1 MDPQEP
7 EKYCTCSALG
17 GHGDEHMPTCLLY
30 TPISAMDI
38 PIRSSRASI
47 SSSSGARP
55 PSYSGYSFGGS
66 FLSGSNAYSHYPQPS
81 NVSSVAASY
90 ASTSSMMDSTAAT
103 EIESLSSYPFKRS
116 MSTCSFSSTA
126 SGFYMLPTEL
136 FRQVFKYLDTEDL
149 KTVVQVSRQW
159 RSAANSLLWRS
170 VVFPLDKRRLAA
182 MKPVLAH
189 FGYLVRR
196 VVITPPLLEAHYS
209 QSSSSR
215 RVSMSSNANNAANNN
230 SGVNG
235 GSGRSWSLSR
245 PLSRSG
251 SISSNQ
257 QQPLPVSNAQSA
269 PFSSFAEPGSPAALS
284 LSASAT
290 NQAAAAAAD
299 LLPPATASF
308 GTIHSG
314 FTSVAS
320 SPQNHPANTSHFPPP
335 SPLSL
340 ASSSR
345 PRASLSTTADASVP
359 ATPASSMGVSVGRQQ
374 SRTSASAAS
383 PSPSLPPIYAVPIPG
398 NPGPG
403 NVLSES
409 RPPSVADSSW
419 SATAAGL
426 GAINISSAS
435 GGAPSGNS
443 TSSRA
448 NNNNNNNS
456 NSSSMHPGSYHPYSQ
471 SSKPYHHHHH
481 EVSEGTV
488 LRMHQFMERFCPNV
502 LEAVIKNTAGISSH
516 SRRLGI
522 LVRLFQAYPRLEKLD
537 LSDFIMWDPQ
547 PLQLVSE
554 HLHMLSS
561 LDVTNRVELTDV
573 DLLPVVENCHRL
585 RELKIRATNATDSTI
600 YAIVGNLAHSLV
612 SLNVGGCPV
621 SSSAMAELVTK
632 CAKLR
637 VLHMWSCLRLD
648 DTFLLA
654 LNPQFLTS
662 FQVLDMMDVQKFSS
676 DAVRRTFGQQ
686 VWPHLRYLRIRAKCT
701 RDDFSGIPVFATLKL
716 NSNTILD

>member
-7 EKYCTCSALG
+7 EEYCTCSALG
-17 GHGDEHMPTCLLY
+17 SHGDEHTPTCLLY

-38 PIRSSRASI
+38 PTRSSRASI
-47 SSSSGARP
+47 SSNSARP
-55 PSYSGYSFGGS
+55 PSYSGYGFGGS

-103 EIESLSSYPFKRS
+103 ELESLSSYPFKRS

-126 SGFYMLPTEL
+126 SGFHILPTEL
-136 FRQVFKYLDTEDL
+136 FRQVFKYLDSEDL

-159 RSAANSLLWRS
+159 RSAANPLLWRT

-182 MKPVLAH
+182 MKPALAH

-196 VVITPPLLEAHYS
+196 VVITPPLLETHYS
-209 QSSSSR
+209 QTSSSR
-215 RVSMSSNANNAANNN
+215 RVSISNNN
-230 SGVNG
+230 NNNNG
-235 GSGRSWSLSR
+235 TNGNVPNSSGRSWSLSQ

-251 SISSNQ
+251 SISSHPHHHQQ
-257 QQPLPVSNAQSA
+257 QQPQQQQSSVSNAQPA
-269 PFSSFAEPGSPAALS
+269 PFSSFAEPGSPGALS
-284 LSASAT
+284 SSASAT
-290 NQAAAAAAD
+290 NTAAD
-299 LLPPATASF
+299 LPPATASF
-308 GTIHSG
+308 GIIHSG

-320 SPQNHPANTSHFPPP
+320 SPQINPVGISHFPPP

-345 PRASLSTTADASVP
+345 QRTSSNTADASVL
-359 ATPASSMGVSVGRQQ
+359 ATPISGTGAGRHQP
-374 SRTSASAAS
+374 RLGAGAAS
-383 PSPSLPPIYAVPIPG
+383 PSPTLPPIYAVPIPG

-419 SATAAGL
+419 SAAAGL

-435 GGAPSGNS
+435 GGISGSVSSRTNNAPS
-443 TSSRA
+443 
-448 NNNNNNNS
+448 
-456 NSSSMHPGSYHPYSQ
+456 MHSGSYHHYSN
-471 SSKPYHHHHH
+471 HHH

-516 SRRLGI
+516 NRRLGI
-522 LVRLFQAYPRLEKLD
+522 LMRLFQAYPRLEKLD

-554 HLHMLSS
+554 QLNMLSS

-600 YAIVGNLAHSLV
+600 QAIVNNLAHSLV

-621 SSSAMAELVTK
+621 SSAAMAELVSK
-632 CAKLR
+632 CTKLR

-654 LNPQFLTS
+654 LNPHLLTS

-686 VWPHLRYLRIRAKCT
+686 VWPYLRYLRIRAKCT
-701 RDDFSGIPVFATLKL
+701 REDFSGIPEFATLKL